1 MDRETLQARHAARDG
16 AQAGRSPVSVLPAQ
30 QLLLSIRG
38 RAPRFWRAACACKG
52 TRSPR
57 CLIPPRVHEWRW
69 SAARCRGGR
78 SVDDRYLGGA
88 ALPAS
93 QGRAWDGKC
102 AVILRGPDSQRNRF
116 WAERAGA
123 AAYVVKGRM
132 GDLVRTL
139 SRLFL
144 APPQRRFRRQLSG
157 DTADLRDR
165 IASHLD
171 AALSSR

>member
-1 MDRETLQARHAARDG
+1 M
-16 AQAGRSPVSVLPAQ
+16 
-30 QLLLSIRG
+30 
-38 RAPRFWRAACACKG
+38 
-52 TRSPR
+52 
-57 CLIPPRVHEWRW
+57 
-69 SAARCRGGR
+69 
-78 SVDDRYLGGA
+78 
-88 ALPAS
+88 
-93 QGRAWDGKC
+93 

-139 SRLFL
+139 SRAISS
-144 APPQRRFRRQLSG
+144 APPSDGFCTQLSG

-171 AALSSR
+171 AALFESAIASEVRALGTCGAFRPFVRSFLNWYPRSRPTVGWRSRPKCPRDLGCTPTLLTVRKQTTKLAPRWGFRMTPK